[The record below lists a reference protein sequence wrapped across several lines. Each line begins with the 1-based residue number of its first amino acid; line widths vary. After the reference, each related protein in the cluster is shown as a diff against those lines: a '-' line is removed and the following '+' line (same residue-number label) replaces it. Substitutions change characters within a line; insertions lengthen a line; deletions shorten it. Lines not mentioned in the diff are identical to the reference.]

1 MRRFYTFIIF
11 SSVVGILLS
20 FISFDSTTS
29 SKLLVGDKFPK
40 TELLGDNKGNLVLVN
55 FWAAY
60 DAESRDENV
69 QFSSIA
75 EKYDEKTTEEGQR
88 LRSMSVSM
96 DRFEKV
102 FEEVVKQDGLRFS
115 KVSIET
121 EGFHSKLAKDLKL
134 NNRFGNFLIDDQGKI
149 IAKDFTPE
157 ELKQMLDRYLN

>member
-134 NNRFGNFLIDDQGKI
+134 NNRFEFS
-149 IAKDFTPE
+149 
-157 ELKQMLDRYLN
+157 Y

>member
-134 NNRFGNFLIDDQGKI
+134 NNRFGNFLIDNQGKI

>member
-121 EGFHSKLAKDLKL
+121 EGCHSKLAKDLKW
-134 NNRFGNFLIDDQGKI
+134 NNLFGNFLIDDQGKI

>member
-121 EGFHSKLAKDLKL
+121 EGFHSKLAKDLKW